1 MASETAIS
9 GALIYS
15 LTHSLEKICLFL
27 AVGYCVMHYTSS
39 EEVSSFGGL
48 ARINP
53 WISILIIINLLSSV
67 GMPLTAGFVGKW
79 QIFKAALA
87 SDIWYIL
94 IVSIA
99 VLFTFSYV
107 FKFVEVLLLQK
118 SLSEEKGV
126 LKKDSCLIVVTLLT
140 ILNLY
145 VGINHQFLLDMA
157 KNVSQMVLMK

>member
-1 MASETAIS
+1 
-9 GALIYS
+9 
-15 LTHSLEKICLFL
+15 
-27 AVGYCVMHYTSS
+27 
-39 EEVSSFGGL
+39 
-48 ARINP
+48 
-53 WISILIIINLLSSV
+53 
-67 GMPLTAGFVGKW
+67 MPLTAGFVGKW